1 MDYIYDAPY
10 ADRFLCNGE
19 LNWHDFY
26 YITPDAADEHSC
38 IYQLHRTGIE
48 REVPSL
54 FSVSRT
60 ARTPYCEIFCI
71 LSGKGKLS
79 YRGKQYTLFK
89 DQIIFMNSHEAHSY
103 ESDPKAPL
111 GMIWI
116 EFLGSDSPRL
126 MDAIIQ
132 TYSPVAMG
140 EIFPFVSGEISL
152 IQQHLMAN
160 TAYQPSA
167 DLYRL
172 LLRLYQGPL
181 FAGHPNQT
189 TPVSWQM
196 LESYIQLHL
205 HEQITNAELARQC
218 NISLTYF
225 CNLFR
230 DHYRQ
235 TPQEYIRR
243 QRILKSRY
251 LLTRTELPI
260 SQITEKLGFCNDSHY
275 CRIFKKSEGMT
286 PLQYRKMYSH
296 P

>member
-1 MDYIYDAPY
+1 MDYIYDSPY
-10 ADRFLCNGE
+10 ADSFLCNGE

-26 YITPDAADEHSC
+26 YITPDTVDEHSC

-60 ARTPYCEIFCI
+60 NRTPYCEIFCI
-71 LSGKGKLS
+71 LSGRGKLT
-79 YRGKQYTLFK
+79 YRGKQYVLYK
-89 DQIIFMNSHEAHSY
+89 DQIVFMNSHEAHRY
-103 ESDPKAPL
+103 ESDPKDPL

-126 MDAIIQ
+126 MDTIIQ
-132 TYSPVAMG
+132 TYSPVALG
-140 EIFPFVSGEISL
+140 DIFAFVSGEISL
-152 IQQHLMAN
+152 IQQRLM
-160 TAYQPSA
+160 TDSAYQPSA
-167 DLYRL
+167 DLYKL
-172 LLRLYQGPL
+172 LLRLYQEPVL
-181 FAGHPNQT
+181 AGHPNQPS
-189 TPVSWQM
+189 PVSWKM

-205 HEQITNAELARQC
+205 HEQITNIDLARLC
-218 NISLTYF
+218 NISLAHF

-230 DHYRQ
+230 EHYRQ

-251 LLTRTELPI
+251 LLTRSQLSI
-260 SQITEKLGFCNDSHY
+260 SQITEELGFCNDSHF
-275 CRIFKKSEGMT
+275 CRIFKKNEGIT
-286 PLQYRKMYSH
+286 PLQYRKMYSQ